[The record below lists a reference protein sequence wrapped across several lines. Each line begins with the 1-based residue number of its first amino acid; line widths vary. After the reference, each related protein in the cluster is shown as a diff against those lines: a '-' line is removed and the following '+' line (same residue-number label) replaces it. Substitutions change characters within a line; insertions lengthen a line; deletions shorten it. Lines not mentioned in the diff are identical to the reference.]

1 MILTILSRLTLSEIT
16 LSSQEIKNWLDN
28 ETNDFLLPIQ
38 LEAKKNQ
45 ENLQEILENIRQVSK
60 SLLDISLN
68 EIEKRNMRVLNRAR
82 VLNKLA
88 TLFLERIER
97 IKICD
102 QVSYVNLSKEVMETS
117 KIFRVTD
124 IDIKNFFPRISPF
137 FVRDRRKFL
146 AVYEKAK
153 ESFEKINEFIKEEY
167 VKTKILQETFQI
179 ISELV
184 DLEKKI
190 NEIEVELISIKKD
203 QLSSAKELDEFT
215 IKIASLEDK
224 DTLNQLSQ
232 IDQEIIKLRIE
243 ANKAFRHLKK
253 PFKKMQALSLRY
265 NSTNLNPKEIAILDL
280 YIENPFDALIA
291 EKEGYPLLKQILT
304 ILKDLLDS
312 GKLKLKSDKTRKAQ
326 IALKNTIQNSLAKL
340 HRQSVEINKQ
350 KKLILTSDTLTEIT
364 KKQAEFQE
372 QTRKLEARKA
382 RIDAYAL
389 VKKTKSN
396 RILDKI
402 NQHKKQIENNVY
414 KSIEKKIKIE

>member
-1 MILTILSRLTLSEIT
+1 LSEIT

-28 ETNDFLLPIQ
+28 ETNDFLLPMQ

-45 ENLQEILENIRQVSK
+45 ESLQEILENIRQVSK

-97 IKICD
+97 IKISD
-102 QVSYVNLSKEVMETS
+102 QVSYVNLSKEVTETS

-146 AVYEKAK
+146 AVYGKAK

-167 VKTKILQETFQI
+167 VKTKTLQETFQI

-184 DLEKKI
+184 DLEKKLT
-190 NEIEVELISIKKD
+190 EIEVELTSIKKD
-203 QLSSAKELDEFT
+203 QLSSVKELDEFT

-224 DTLNQLSQ
+224 DTINQLSQ
-232 IDQEIIKLRIE
+232 IDQELTQLRIE

-280 YIENPFDALIA
+280 YIENPFDALIE

-326 IALKNTIQNSLAKL
+326 IALKNTIQNSLVKL
-340 HRQSVEINKQ
+340 HRQSVETNKQ
-350 KKLILTSDTLTEIT
+350 KKLVLTSDTLTEIT

-389 VKKTKSN
+389 VKKNKSN

>member
-1 MILTILSRLTLSEIT
+1 LSEIT

-28 ETNDFLLPIQ
+28 ETNDFLSPIQ

-45 ENLQEILENIRQVSK
+45 ENLQEILQNIREVSK
-60 SLLDISLN
+60 SLLDISSN

-97 IKICD
+97 IKISD
-102 QVSYVNLSKEVMETS
+102 QISYVNLSKEVMETS

-137 FVRDRRKFL
+137 FIRDRRKFL

-167 VKTKILQETFQI
+167 VKTKTLQETFQI
-179 ISELV
+179 ISELL
-184 DLEKKI
+184 DLEKKL
-190 NEIEVELISIKKD
+190 NEIEIEITKTKKD
-203 QLSSAKELDEFT
+203 QLFSTKELDEFT
-215 IKIASLEDK
+215 AKIASLEDK
-224 DTLNQLSQ
+224 DTINQLSQ
-232 IDQEIIKLRIE
+232 IDQEIAKLRIE

-253 PFKKMQALSLRY
+253 PFKKMQALSLHY
-265 NSTNLNPKEIAILDL
+265 NSTNLNPKEVAILDL
-280 YIENPFDALIA
+280 YIENPFDALIE
-291 EKEGYPLLKQILT
+291 EKESYPLLKQILT
-304 ILKDLLDS
+304 ILKDLLDT

-326 IALKNTIQNSLAKL
+326 IAIKNTIQNSLAKL
-340 HRQSVEINKQ
+340 HRQSIEANKQ
-350 KKLILTSDTLTEIT
+350 KKLILNSDTLTEIN

-396 RILDKI
+396 RLLDRI
-402 NQHKKQIENNVY
+402 NEHKKLIEDNVL

>member
-1 MILTILSRLTLSEIT
+1 MSEIT

-28 ETNDFLLPIQ
+28 ETNDFLSPIQ

-45 ENLQEILENIRQVSK
+45 ESLQEILENIRQVSK

-97 IKICD
+97 IKISD
-102 QVSYVNLSKEVMETS
+102 QVSYVSLSKEVMETS

-137 FVRDRRKFL
+137 FIRDRRKFL

-167 VKTKILQETFQI
+167 VKTKTLQETFQI
-179 ISELV
+179 ISELA

-190 NEIEVELISIKKD
+190 NEIEVEITSIKKD
-203 QLSSAKELDEFT
+203 QLFSVKELDEFT

-224 DTLNQLSQ
+224 DTINQLSQ
-232 IDQEIIKLRIE
+232 IDQEITKLRIE

-265 NSTNLNPKEIAILDL
+265 NSTNLNPKELAILDI
-280 YIENPFDALIA
+280 YIEHPFEALIE

-304 ILKDLLDS
+304 ILKDLLDT
-312 GKLKLKSDKTRKAQ
+312 GKLKLKSDKTRKAK
-326 IALKNTIQNSLAKL
+326 IAIKNTIQNSLVKL
-340 HRQSVEINKQ
+340 HRQSVETNKQ

-396 RILDKI
+396 RLLDKI